1 MTGSP
6 IRPQEA
12 VRRVLPLPPTRR
24 SEALRRMLKDDPA
37 ALRRALDLLP
47 TAGMAPIGALETV
60 EPKAVPVRI
69 GDYELR
75 SVLGEGGF
83 GIVWLATQSSPLAR
97 SVALKVLRPDRLDHA
112 SRTRFDME
120 RRLLALLDHPSLV
133 KVFDAGETDD
143 GRPWFTMEL
152 AQGAPITDAADAARL
167 GIDDRMRLAAQMA
180 RAVHH
185 AHSHG
190 LVHRD
195 LKPSNVLLSVEGDQ
209 LHVKV
214 IDFGVAHAVFE
225 PTDPDQRAGSLVGT
239 PDYLP
244 PELSRLHTVAPDVRT
259 DVFAMGVVLRRLLSG
274 NDPSDRRAVPSA
286 SLQLLDAAHRRTAAA
301 ERRETAPSLRRRL
314 EGDVD
319 AIAARCLADDPR
331 DRYATALELAQDID
345 RHLKG
350 EAVHARGDSL
360 AYHGFVAARQ
370 QARTIAVAGMIV
382 LVAFTGFLWANHE
395 RHIAL
400 AARDRAEASA
410 HEARAANAFV
420 LALLTR
426 VAITRDASQ
435 RETLAVLDDARDLA
449 SAEFGGQP
457 VQEGRVRYA
466 LAGLYQHLG
475 AHDRAIEELERAEK
489 LLGPEGMHEM
499 SARIRADLAASFA
512 NANRLEDAR
521 RAAMQGLELA
531 LRETPEDGD
540 DVAHAFVQAADILL
554 RQGKLTEAE
563 TMLDRASDALDRAP
577 ADPGH
582 VRAYLDRI
590 HAELQR
596 SKDRN
601 PATAP

>member
-1 MTGSP
+1 
-6 IRPQEA
+6 
-12 VRRVLPLPPTRR
+12 
-24 SEALRRMLKDDPA
+24 
-37 ALRRALDLLP
+37 
-47 TAGMAPIGALETV
+47 
-60 EPKAVPVRI
+60 
-69 GDYELR
+69 
-75 SVLGEGGF
+75 
-83 GIVWLATQSSPLAR
+83 
-97 SVALKVLRPDRLDHA
+97 VALKVLRPDRLDPT
-112 SRTRFDME
+112 SRARFDAE

-133 KVFDAGETDD
+133 KVFDAGETPD

-152 AQGAPITDAADAARL
+152 AQGAPITEAADAARL
-167 GIDDRMRLAAQMA
+167 GVDERLRLLAQVA

-185 AHSHG
+185 AHAHG

-195 LKPSNVLLSVEGDQ
+195 LKPANILLAVEGDA
-209 LHVKV
+209 LRVKV
-214 IDFGVAHAVFE
+214 IDFGVAHAVFA
-225 PTDPDQRAGSLVGT
+225 PVDPDQQAGTLVGT

-244 PELSRLHTVAPDVRT
+244 PELSRLHTVAPEVRS
-259 DVFAMGVVLRRLLSG
+259 DVFALGVVMRRLLSG

-489 LLGPEGMHEM
+489 LLGPDGMHEM
-499 SARIRADLAASFA
+499 SARIRADLATSFA

-531 LRETPEDGD
+531 LREVPEDSD
-540 DVAHAFVQAADILL
+540 DVAEASAQAADILL
-554 RQGKLTEAE
+554 RQGNLADAEA
-563 TMLDRASDALDRAP
+563 MLDRASDALDRAP
-577 ADPGH
+577 ADPGD
-582 VRAYLDRI
+582 VRARVERI
-590 HAELQR
+590 RAELQR
-596 SKDRN
+596 ARGRN